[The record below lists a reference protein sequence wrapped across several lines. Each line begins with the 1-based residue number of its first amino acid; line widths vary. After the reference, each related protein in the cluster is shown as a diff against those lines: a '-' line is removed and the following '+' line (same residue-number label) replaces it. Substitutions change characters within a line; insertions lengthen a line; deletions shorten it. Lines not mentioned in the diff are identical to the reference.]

1 MPRESKRQKRYHDY
15 DEAGFDAS
23 ESDDAS
29 IDSDDDDDF
38 VLTRKAKAKK
48 KPKEESLPKPPNKAT
63 VTILADGDMEGNQS
77 LENVDQ
83 TTLERVKKALNL
95 SRHPGTTEH
104 EAHQALRLAMKLME
118 KLNVTQAQV
127 LESMEG
133 KEDRLKQA
141 GQSVVT
147 VSCQEGKHMYVQA
160 WASTASRA
168 ISRIFNVKGYT
179 QVIKRN
185 KIAYTF
191 YGLAPNTVSA
201 AHAFEMVYNLIMQ
214 WRMTNKEAKGMNAKN
229 AYCRGVADG
238 LNDFSVREKKREEKE
253 AEQTEIRRLEEQK
266 KAEEL
271 QRQKEIERL
280 EPSDVKTNRLDMNV
294 TIEDEAEEGGNV
306 NASNPVHTFL
316 ADPDEGNFSDDSSDA
331 EYDVGD
337 HCDDQ
342 NGAASDLREGLD
354 TEEAREED
362 AVAPDF
368 PVKEEVYD
376 IDLDE
381 LQKKSDERARK
392 QAENPESALYGAKK
406 ERNEHGVKKEDGE
419 DETMQ
424 DVKPK
429 VEMDEGVVKTEQ
441 QDLKVEEAEVTSWQS
456 AGALIAFRQTSVLLA
471 EEYLKNS
478 GLKMRSRRKRAT
490 LRFKD
495 SNAKDSY
502 DKGWEDSKKIDLKR
516 KRIKDA
522 DED

>member
-1 MPRESKRQKRYHDY
+1 MPREFKRQKRYNDY
-15 DEAGFDAS
+15 DEESDAS

-29 IDSDDDDDF
+29 IDSDNDDDDDY
-38 VLTRKAKAKK
+38 VLTRKAKSKK
-48 KPKEESLPKPPNKAT
+48 KPKEQSLPKLPSKAT
-63 VTILADGDMEGNQS
+63 VTILADEYMEGNQS

-104 EAHQALRLAMKLME
+104 EARQALRLAMIFME

-133 KEDRLKQA
+133 KEDKLKQA

-147 VSCQEGKHMYVQA
+147 VSCQKCKNMYVQA
-160 WASTASRA
+160 WAITTSSA
-168 ISRIFNVKGYT
+168 ISHMFDVKSYT
-179 QVIKRN
+179 EVIEKNR
-185 KIAYTF
+185 IAYTF

-238 LNDFSVREKKREEKE
+238 LHHFSVREKKREEKE
-253 AEQTEIRRLEEQK
+253 ARQTEIRRLEEQK

-280 EPSDVKTNRLDMNV
+280 EPSNVKTNMKV
-294 TIEDEAEEGGNV
+294 MIEDEAEEGG

-316 ADPDEGNFSDDSSDA
+316 ADPDEGGFSDDSSDA
-331 EYDVGD
+331 EYDFGD
-337 HCDDQ
+337 HRENEDD
-342 NGAASDLREGLD
+342 AASDLREGLD

-368 PVKEEVYD
+368 RVKEEVYD

-381 LQKKSDERARK
+381 LQKRSDERARK
-392 QAENPESALYGAKK
+392 QAENPELALYDAKK
-406 ERNEHGVKKEDGE
+406 ERNKHGVKKEDRE

-429 VEMDEGVVKTEQ
+429 VEMDEGVVKTEP
-441 QDLKVEEAEVTSWQS
+441 QDVKVEEAEVPSWQS

-471 EEYLKNS
+471 EEYLKNRGVKLRS
-478 GLKMRSRRKRAT
+478 GREPAA

-502 DKGWEDSKKIDLKR
+502 DRGWEDSKKIDLKR
-516 KRIKDA
+516 KRIKAA

>member
-1 MPRESKRQKRYHDY
+1 MPKEFKRQKRYNDHDDY
-15 DEAGFDAS
+15 DEGSDAS
-23 ESDDAS
+23 ESDDNAS
-29 IDSDDDDDF
+29 IDDDDDDDF
-38 VLTRKAKAKK
+38 VPTRKAKAKK
-48 KPKEESLPKPPNKAT
+48 KPKDKSLPKPPSKAT
-63 VTILADGDMEGNQS
+63 VTILADEYIEGNQS

-95 SRHPGTTEH
+95 SRHPETTEH

-133 KEDRLKQA
+133 KEERLKQA

-147 VSCQEGKHMYVQA
+147 VSCQEGKNMYVQA
-160 WASTASRA
+160 WAITASRA
-168 ISRIFNVKGYT
+168 ISRIFDVKHYT
-179 QVIKRN
+179 KVIEKNR
-185 KIAYTF
+185 IAYTF

-214 WRMTNKEAKGMNAKN
+214 WRITNKEAKGMNAKN

-238 LNDFSVREKKREEKE
+238 LHHFSVREKKREKKE
-253 AEQTEIRRLEEQK
+253 AKQTEIRRLEEQK

-280 EPSDVKTNRLDMNV
+280 ELSNVKTNMKIM
-294 TIEDEAEEGGNV
+294 IEDEAEEGGNV
-306 NASNPVHTFL
+306 NASNPFHTFL
-316 ADPDEGNFSDDSSDA
+316 ADPDEYGFSDDSNDA
-331 EYDVGD
+331 EYDFGN
-337 HCDDQ
+337 HRDDKDD
-342 NGAASDLREGLD
+342 AASDLREGLD

-362 AVAPDF
+362 AVAPDLR
-368 PVKEEVYD
+368 VKEEVYD

-381 LQKKSDERARK
+381 LQNRSDERARK
-392 QAENPESALYGAKK
+392 QAENPELALYEAKK
-406 ERNEHGVKKEDGE
+406 ERDIHRVKKENRE

-429 VEMDEGVVKTEQ
+429 VEMDEGVIKTEQ
-441 QDLKVEEAEVTSWQS
+441 QDVKVEEADVPSWQS
-456 AGALIAFRQTSVLLA
+456 AGALIAFRETSVLLA
-471 EEYLKNS
+471 NEYLKNRK
-478 GLKMRSRRKRAT
+478 LKLRKRRKQAA
-490 LRFKD
+490 LRFND

-502 DKGWEDSKKIDLKR
+502 DRGWEDSKKIDLKR
-516 KRIKDA
+516 KRIKAA